1 MLQTII
7 QLLIKNNYL
16 FLFVLNFF
24 KMKKNL
30 LFLFLFVSLFTKAQ
44 ERLLS
49 GKIVNQSNEPLSGA
63 SIIVKGLNKGV
74 ATDEEGNFKL
84 RLTEGAY
91 TLQSLLS
98 DINLKNKKSI

>member
-30 LFLFLFVSLFTKAQ
+30 LFLFLFVSLITNAQ

-49 GKIVNQSNEPLSGA
+49 GKIVNQSNEPLGGA
-63 SIIVKGLNKGV
+63 SVIVKG
-74 ATDEEGNFKL
+74 
-84 RLTEGAY
+84 
-91 TLQSLLS
+91 
-98 DINLKNKKSI
+98 

>member
-16 FLFVLNFF
+16 FLFVLKFF

-30 LFLFLFVSLFTKAQ
+30 LFLFLFVSLITNAQ

-49 GKIVNQSNEPLSGA
+49 GKVVNQSNEPLSGA
-63 SIIVKGLNKGV
+63 SVIVKGLNKGV
-74 ATDEEGNFKL
+74 ATDDEGNFKL
-84 RLTEGAY
+84 RLA
-91 TLQSLLS
+91 
-98 DINLKNKKSI
+98 